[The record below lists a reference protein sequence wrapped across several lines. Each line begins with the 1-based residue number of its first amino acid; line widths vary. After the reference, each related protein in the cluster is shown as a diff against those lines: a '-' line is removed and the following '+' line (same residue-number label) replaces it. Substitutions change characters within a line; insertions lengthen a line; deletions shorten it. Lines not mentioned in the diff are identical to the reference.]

1 MKTVRKAFQL
11 LVPFV
16 ITAVG
21 AVSVDVAASK
31 SAADADQFSLDD
43 GSALVLVSKKVEMIS
58 YVNPAGE
65 RVTDWGVV
73 YTYAPDN
80 TRADATLSCTVDF
93 SNSVPSLVTLPTI
106 PITKKA
112 FASSTL
118 TVAAGCS
125 SGVSWNHRLYRSSTA
140 RGTLYSA
147 ARSIGRG
154 HPLLELLW
162 DIGRILD
169 Q

>member
-1 MKTVRKAFQL
+1 
-11 LVPFV
+11 
-16 ITAVG
+16 
-21 AVSVDVAASK
+21 
-31 SAADADQFSLDD
+31 
-43 GSALVLVSKKVEMIS
+43 MIS

-147 ARSIGRG
+147 TVQPGQSDEDTRFSSCSGTSVGSWTNRVNGGIMTSANLACS
-154 HPLLELLW
+154 
-162 DIGRILD
+162 
-169 Q
+169 